1 MLFFVSVHFL
11 SLFQLIQQQL
21 SIYELDSSLDLITY
35 VTDRGSNFVKGLRDY
50 HLMFCVAHRLHGI
63 LKKTF
68 FQNVKQKKSPVQG
81 QPIIP
86 IEITP
91 TKTTTLPR
99 QLSPEIAFNIEPADD
114 EEQAALEEWENEE
127 EDDEEEDAIDYSTLT
142 LGNIPWI
149 AQEILT
155 TIHHCKLLVQYV
167 KKVRNYLL
175 VKFKLDAIIEF
186 F

>member
-1 MLFFVSVHFL
+1 ML
-11 SLFQLIQQQL
+11 
-21 SIYELDSSLDLITY
+21 YDLDSSLDLITY
-35 VTDRGSNFVKGLRDY
+35 VTDRGSNFIKGLRDY

-68 FQNVKQKKSPVQG
+68 FQNVVKQKKSALQN

-91 TKTTTLPR
+91 TKPTILPR
-99 QLSPEIAFNIEPADD
+99 ELSPEIPFNIEPVDE

-127 EDDEEEDAIDYSTLT
+127 EDEEEEDTTDYSTLT

-149 AQEILT
+149 AQEVLA

-175 VKFKLDAIIEF
+175 TEYKL
-186 F
+186 